1 MASVSLTAPEGGSR
15 GTRLSDQDRERV
27 IEVLKTSCSN
37 GRLTLDEFSERVDA
51 AYQAVVLR
59 DVLPVLADL
68 PQPFGPDCAG
78 LLSEQID
85 HSPVPATTQDL
96 DTAAKRTVTRWTVSI
111 MGGSQRKGRWRLH
124 EKTNAVAIMGGCLL
138 DLRNAEVEG
147 PDIVINAVSLMG
159 GIEIIVPEGIEVELG
174 GVAIMGSK
182 DARRLKD
189 VPRLPGSPII
199 RVRAFAF
206 WGGVTVRSKP
216 AHGARNENEI
226 GGFAGDAEPFISQG
240 STAGGALQ
248 DPRLIDVIAEESRF
262 TGEDLKAEALPEGT
276 ITIMFSDI
284 EGFTSITEQLGDRRA
299 MELLREHNGIIRQRV
314 GASGGHEIKA
324 QGDGF
329 MVAFGG
335 ASSALKCAVGIQRDF
350 ATRNRLHPA
359 LPIRVRLGLHAG
371 EAIRDGNDFLG
382 GAVILAARITQ
393 QAKGGEI
400 LVSSVLKDLC
410 DLSGEFQFE
419 DGRDINL
426 KGLSETRRVYSVTG
440 KATDDN

>member
-1 MASVSLTAPEGGSR
+1 MPLTPPDGGPL
-15 GTRLSDQDRERV
+15 GARLSDLDRERV
-27 IEVLKTSCSN
+27 VEVLKTSCSD
-37 GRLTLDEFSERVDA
+37 GRLTLDEFSERVDT
-51 AYQAVVLR
+51 AYQAVALR

-68 PQPFGPDCAG
+68 PHPFGPDCAG
-78 LLSEQID
+78 VLSEQIAR
-85 HSPVPATTQDL
+85 SPVPPRVPDTATTR
-96 DTAAKRTVTRWTVSI
+96 KVTRWTVSI
-111 MGGSQRKGRWRLH
+111 MGGSQRKGRWRLR
-124 EKTNAVAIMGGCLL
+124 ERTNAVAIMGGCLL

-147 PDIVINAVSLMG
+147 PGVVINAIALMG

-174 GVAIMGSK
+174 GIAIMGGK
-182 DARRLKD
+182 DAGKLKD
-189 VPRLPGSPII
+189 VPPLPGSPVI
-199 RVRAFAF
+199 RVRVFAF

-216 AHGARNENEI
+216 AHTARNDD
-226 GGFAGDAEPFISQG
+226 GVDRLSGHAEPSLSPGASVGETSQG
-240 STAGGALQ
+240 E
-248 DPRLIDVIAEESRF
+248 RLIDVIAEEPRF
-262 TGEDLKAEALPEGT
+262 AGHDLKDGSLPEGT

-299 MELLREHNGIIRQRV
+299 MDLLREHNGIIRQRI
-314 GASGGHEIKA
+314 ANSGGHEIKA

-335 ASSALKCAVGIQRDF
+335 ASIALQCAVGIQHDF
-350 ATRNRLHPA
+350 AARNRFKPD
-359 LPIRVRLGLHAG
+359 PPVQVRLGLHAG

-419 DGRDINL
+419 KGRDIHL
-426 KGLSETRRVYSVTG
+426 KGLSEARRVYSVTG
-440 KATDDN
+440 MGSEEE